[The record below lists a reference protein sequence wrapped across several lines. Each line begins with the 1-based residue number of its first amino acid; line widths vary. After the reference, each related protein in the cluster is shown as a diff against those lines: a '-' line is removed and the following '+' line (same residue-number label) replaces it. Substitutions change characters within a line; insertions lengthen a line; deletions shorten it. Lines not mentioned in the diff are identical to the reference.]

1 MTGRVPVKV
10 DFFCGA
16 SKTGRGGARTN
27 DEQLEPTDRNPMTT
41 DEIILKQIAKYEAL
55 AEQAY
60 EEMYDSR
67 YPIGCYANLKDYF
80 SAAISAANQAGLTD
94 QAERLEKRLDHCKEV
109 YRKQFSSV

>member
-16 SKTGRGGARTN
+16 SKTGQRGSSTN
-27 DEQLEPTDRNPMTT
+27 DEPLKPTDRNPMPT
-41 DEIILKQIAKYEAL
+41 DQIILTQIAKYEAL

-67 YPIGCYANLKDYF
+67 YPVGCYANLKDYF
-80 SAAISAANQAGLTD
+80 SAAIGAANQAGLTD
-94 QAERLEKRLDHCKEV
+94 QAKRLEKRLDHCKEV
-109 YRKQFSSV
+109 YRKQFSNC

>member
-16 SKTGRGGARTN
+16 SKTGQGGSSTN
-27 DEQLEPTDRNPMTT
+27 GEQLKPADRNPMPT
-41 DEIILKQIAKYEAL
+41 DQNILKQIAKCEAL

-67 YPIGCYANLKDYF
+67 YPVGCYANLKDYF

-94 QAERLEKRLDHCKEV
+94 EVERLEKRLDHCKEV
-109 YRKQFSSV
+109 YRKQFSNC

>member
-1 MTGRVPVKV
+1 V

-16 SKTGRGGARTN
+16 SKTGQRGSSTN
-27 DEQLEPTDRNPMTT
+27 DEQLKPTDRNTMPT
-41 DEIILKQIAKYEAL
+41 DQNILKQIAKYEAL

-67 YPIGCYANLKDYF
+67 YPVGCYANLKDYF
-80 SAAISAANQAGLTD
+80 STAISAANQAGLTD

-109 YRKQFSSV
+109 YRKQFSSF

>member
-16 SKTGRGGARTN
+16 SKTGQHGSSANGA
-27 DEQLEPTDRNPMTT
+27 QLKPTDRNPMPT
-41 DEIILKQIAKYEAL
+41 DQNILQQIAKCEAL

-67 YPIGCYANLKDYF
+67 YPVGCYADLKDYF

-94 QAERLEKRLDHCKEV
+94 EVERLEKRLDHCKEV
-109 YRKQFSSV
+109 YRKQFSSF